1 MLLLLALLVCR
12 PTTGVWALQ
21 VAGVLTCYAM
31 AKLLEMSDHFVF
43 DLTNG
48 AVSGHSLKH
57 VVAACA
63 AWPVIAFVHN
73 VKKA

>member
-1 MLLLLALLVCR
+1 MLLLLALLAR
-12 PTTGVWALQ
+12 KPATGVWGLQ